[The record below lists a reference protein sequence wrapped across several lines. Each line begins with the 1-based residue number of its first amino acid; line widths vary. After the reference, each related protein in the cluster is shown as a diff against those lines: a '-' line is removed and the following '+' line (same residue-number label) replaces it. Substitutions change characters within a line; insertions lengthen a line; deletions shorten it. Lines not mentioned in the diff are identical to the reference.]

1 MQDNI
6 NSPIILKKG
15 DRGEKVQ
22 KLQNNL
28 IKLGYSCNGEE
39 ESNIFGIK
47 TYNALIKFEKD
58 NNLPIKSIVD
68 QQL

>member
-1 MQDNI
+1 MQDNT

-15 DRGEKVQ
+15 DKGDKVQ

-28 IKLGYSCNGEE
+28 IKLGYSCEE
-39 ESNIFGIK
+39 EEKDAIFGIK

-58 NNLPIKSIVD
+58 NNLPIKAVFD
-68 QQL
+68 